1 LNNNRIYLPNTH
13 IEIITPELAQVTPR
27 RAVFDFDGTISLIR
41 EGWQEEMISLMVKT
55 LRATPRAE
63 DEASLVHLMRG
74 YVARSTGQHTIQQ
87 MKYLGQEVRRRGGQ
101 PKPPAA
107 YKQDYLAMLHRRV
120 DGRKTR
126 LKSGQV
132 DRVELTVPGVL
143 ELLAAL
149 QRHGLSCTL
158 ASGTDELFVI
168 EEAILLGVAHYFD
181 GGIYGARDDGQAISK
196 KRVIEKI
203 LRNQRLHASELLV
216 IGDGPDEITHAATA
230 GCIAVGVAS
239 NETERKG
246 INEIKREQLIE
257 AGANLIIPDF
267 REYRI
272 LLQYLHVC

>member
-1 LNNNRIYLPNTH
+1 MNNNRTYLPNTH
-13 IEIITPELAQVTPR
+13 IEIITPDLGHLLPR

-41 EGWQEEMISLMVKT
+41 EGWQEEMISLIVKT

-63 DEASLVHLMRG
+63 DEAALFHFATS
-74 YVARSTGQHTIQQ
+74 YVARSTGQHTIEQ
-87 MKYLGQEVRRRGGQ
+87 MKHLGQEVRRCGGR
-101 PKPPAA
+101 PKPAAA
-107 YKQDYLAMLHRRV
+107 YKQDYLELLHRRV
-120 DGRKTR
+120 DGRKTK

-132 DRVELTVPGVL
+132 DRADLTVPGVF

-149 QRHGLSCTL
+149 HQYGLSCTL
-158 ASGTDELFVI
+158 ASGTDEVFVI

-196 KRVIEKI
+196 KMVIEKI
-203 LRNQRLHASELLV
+203 LSTKRLNGSELLI
-216 IGDGPDEITHAATA
+216 IGDGPDEITHAAAA

-239 NETERKG
+239 NETERQG
-246 INEIKREQLIE
+246 INEFKRQQLIE

-267 REYRI
+267 REYHI